1 MISYYD
7 FNDVATVVDATLF
20 KYNYID
26 NKILTLVKNQLDYR
40 VVNDGS
46 LLVSKE
52 QLSVFLNENFQSDI
66 NRINATGFE
75 QFHKEATTVY
85 FLHKILNDFTNLEYI
100 KLTINKN
107 KSYSRLSDID
117 GIKTLRFNFKV
128 LAGTLRLYDIFQN
141 EKDLQEIN
149 STLISLGLM
158 KKNVPYARHPAS
170 HIFNALDS
178 YVRSREGSEET
189 TVIDTAL
196 DLMDCIEAK
205 IQDDNPKIMLITD
218 Y

>member
-7 FNDVATVVDATLF
+7 FNNIVTVIDATLF

-46 LLVSKE
+46 LLISSE
-52 QLSVFLNENFQSDI
+52 QLSVFLKENFQSDI

-75 QFHKEATTVY
+75 QFHKEATTIY
-85 FLHKILNDFTNLEYI
+85 FLHKMVSDFTNLEYI
-100 KLTINKN
+100 KLTINTN

-117 GIKTLRFNFKV
+117 GVKTLRFNFKV
-128 LAGTLRLYDIFQN
+128 LAGTFKLYDIFQN

-158 KKNVPYARHPAS
+158 KKNVPYARHNAS

-178 YVRSREGSEET
+178 FVRSREGSDEKQF
-189 TVIDTAL
+189 DTAL

>member
-7 FNDVATVVDATLF
+7 FNEVVTVIDATLY

-26 NKILTLVKNQLDYR
+26 NKIITMVKNQLDYR

-46 LLVSKE
+46 LLISKD
-52 QLSVFLNENFQSDI
+52 QLSALLEKNFKSDI

-75 QFHKEATTVY
+75 QFHKEATTIY
-85 FLHKILNDFTNLEYI
+85 FLHKVVTDFVNLEYV

-107 KSYSRLSDID
+107 KTYSRLSEID
-117 GIKTLRFNFKV
+117 GVKTLRFNFKV
-128 LAGTLRLYDIFQN
+128 LAGTFKLYDIFQN
-141 EKDLQEIN
+141 KEDLESIN
-149 STLISLGLM
+149 KTLVSLGLM
-158 KKNVPYARHPAS
+158 QKNVPYARHQAS

-178 YVRSREGSEET
+178 FARTNEDSGAKSV
-189 TVIDTAL
+189 DAAL

-205 IQDDNPKIMLITD
+205 IQDDNPKILLITD

>member
-1 MISYYD
+1 
-7 FNDVATVVDATLF
+7 
-20 KYNYID
+20 
-26 NKILTLVKNQLDYR
+26 
-40 VVNDGS
+40 
-46 LLVSKE
+46 
-52 QLSVFLNENFQSDI
+52 
-66 NRINATGFE
+66 
-75 QFHKEATTVY
+75 
-85 FLHKILNDFTNLEYI
+85 
-100 KLTINKN
+100 
-107 KSYSRLSDID
+107 
-117 GIKTLRFNFKV
+117 
-128 LAGTLRLYDIFQN
+128 
-141 EKDLQEIN
+141 
-149 STLISLGLM
+149 M

>member
-7 FNDVATVVDATLF
+7 FNNVVTVIDATLF

-46 LLVSKE
+46 LLISSE
-52 QLSVFLNENFQSDI
+52 QLSVFLKENFQSEI

-75 QFHKEATTVY
+75 QFHKEATTIY
-85 FLHKILNDFTNLEYI
+85 FLHKIVSDFTNLEYI
-100 KLTINKN
+100 KLTINTN

-117 GIKTLRFNFKV
+117 GVKTLRFNFKV
-128 LAGTLRLYDIFQN
+128 LAGTFKLYDIFQN
-141 EKDLQEIN
+141 KKDLQEIN

-158 KKNVPYARHPAS
+158 KKNVPYARHNAS

-178 YVRSREGSEET
+178 FVRSREGSDEKQF
-189 TVIDTAL
+189 DTAL

>member
-52 QLSVFLNENFQSDI
+52 QLSLFLKENFQSDI

-75 QFHKEATTVY
+75 QFHKEATTIY
-85 FLHKILNDFTNLEYI
+85 FLHKILTDFTNLEYI

-128 LAGTLRLYDIFQN
+128 LQYISVHAHICF
-141 EKDLQEIN
+141 
-149 STLISLGLM
+149 LISLSRGELVQV
-158 KKNVPYARHPAS
+158 NFAS
-170 HIFNALDS
+170 ASFFISFLS
-178 YVRSREGSEET
+178 
-189 TVIDTAL
+189 
-196 DLMDCIEAK
+196 CIKLSSAAPPE
-205 IQDDNPKIMLITD
+205 I
-218 Y
+218 

>member
-7 FNDVATVVDATLF
+7 FNNIVTVIDATLF

-46 LLVSKE
+46 LLISSE
-52 QLSVFLNENFQSDI
+52 QLSVFLKENFQSDI

-75 QFHKEATTVY
+75 QFHKEATTIY
-85 FLHKILNDFTNLEYI
+85 FLHKMVSDFTNLEYI
-100 KLTINKN
+100 KLTINTN

-117 GIKTLRFNFKV
+117 GVKTLRFNFKV
-128 LAGTLRLYDIFQN
+128 LAGTFKLYDIFQN

-158 KKNVPYARHPAS
+158 KKNVPYARHSAS

-178 YVRSREGSEET
+178 FVRSREGSDEKQF
-189 TVIDTAL
+189 DTAL

>member
-1 MISYYD
+1 MINYYD
-7 FNDVATVVDATLF
+7 FNDVATVIDATLF

-26 NKILTLVKNQLDYR
+26 NRILTLVKNQLDYR

-52 QLSVFLNENFQSDI
+52 QLSLFLKENFQSDI

-85 FLHKILNDFTNLEYI
+85 FLHKILTDFTNLEYV
-100 KLTINKN
+100 KMTINKN

-117 GIKTLRFNFKV
+117 GVKTLRFNFKV
-128 LAGTLRLYDIFQN
+128 LAGTLRLYDIFK
-141 EKDLQEIN
+141 EESLKEIN
-149 STLISLGLM
+149 NTLISLGLM
-158 KKNVPYARHPAS
+158 QKNVPYARHHAS

-178 YVRSREGSEET
+178 FVRSNEGSDAKEFEA
-189 TVIDTAL
+189 AL